1 MKDGVEI
8 GAVATAM
15 ISRYRDTRASH
26 ADRIRANTVILSF
39 TTLRGSDAPPRPRS
53 HAPTKC
59 PPYAFNRNLDRSG
72 LVNLHPTAGWKNG
85 KEKKREIS
93 LPPPL
98 PLPLLVGYNQERVF
112 PSLVFLRE
120 TEVTSRK
127 VNKWGGNNDEAIV
140 CRVFCCAINR
150 VYVRVM
156 KGDFFPLLLSFLDL
170 SNRSKYNNRFQCIY
184 LRFLG
189 WFFGKKMAD
198 LRHDS
203 IEGCTVSV
211 FRGESP
217 NRN

>member
-1 MKDGVEI
+1 MKDGDEI

-93 LPPPL
+93 LPPP
-98 PLPLLVGYNQERVF
+98 P
-112 PSLVFLRE
+112 PSSSPRRIQ
-120 TEVTSRK
+120 SRTRISK
-127 VNKWGGNNDEAIV
+127 SRISAG
-140 CRVFCCAINR
+140 
-150 VYVRVM
+150 
-156 KGDFFPLLLSFLDL
+156 
-170 SNRSKYNNRFQCIY
+170 NRSNESQ
-184 LRFLG
+184 
-189 WFFGKKMAD
+189 GKQMGRK
-198 LRHDS
+198 
-203 IEGCTVSV
+203 
-211 FRGESP
+211 
-217 NRN
+217 

>member
-1 MKDGVEI
+1 MKDGDEI
-8 GAVATAM
+8 GAVVTAM

-85 KEKKREIS
+85 KEKKRDKPS
-93 LPPPL
+93 SSP
-98 PLPLLVGYNQERVF
+98 LVGYNQERVF

-150 VYVRVM
+150 VYVRVE
-156 KGDFFPLLLSFLDL
+156 G
-170 SNRSKYNNRFQCIY
+170 
-184 LRFLG
+184 RFLSSSSL
-189 WFFGKKMAD
+189 FS
-198 LRHDS
+198 S
-203 IEGCTVSV
+203 ISRIEVNTTIVSNISRMV
-211 FRGESP
+211 FWKENGGLTSRFH
-217 NRN
+217 

>member
-85 KEKKREIS
+85 KEKKRDKPS
-93 LPPPL
+93 SSP
-98 PLPLLVGYNQERVF
+98 LVGYNQERVF

-150 VYVRVM
+150 VYVRVE
-156 KGDFFPLLLSFLDL
+156 G
-170 SNRSKYNNRFQCIY
+170 
-184 LRFLG
+184 RFLSSSSL
-189 WFFGKKMAD
+189 FS
-198 LRHDS
+198 S
-203 IEGCTVSV
+203 ISRIEVNTTIVSNV
-211 FRGESP
+211 YI
-217 NRN
+217 